1 MYVIDSGKLNY
12 WQQIQE
18 NAREIEDL
26 KENIPF
32 ITKRGTWSNEVQYNT
47 NDLVNYSGSSYLAIV
62 GNIGYRPDQSPDKWQ
77 LFAEKGASVVGAS
90 ISEI

>member
-1 MYVIDSGKLNY
+1 MYIIDSGKLNY

-26 KENIPF
+26 KNNSLLIV
-32 ITKRGTWSNEVQYNT
+32 KRGTWSDDVQYNP
-47 NDLVNYSGSSYLAIV
+47 NDLINYSGSSYLAIV
-62 GNIGYRPDQSPDKWQ
+62 GNIGYRPDLSPDKWQ
-77 LFAEKGASVVGAS
+77 LFAEQGVSVVGAT